1 MANVIFRRG
10 TTAEL
15 NNIPITDGAVLF
27 DTDTFKIYV
36 DNNNQRLQYG
46 GDTDIVQNIGD
57 ATEQNVFSA
66 TASVNLFLQKNSCIN
81 SAATAKAVTQNN
93 IPLGCKAFAEEI
105 GNVDYSRA
113 GDSISAVLENLTNYK
128 QLILAAGATTLVF
141 TDEKFND
148 NTSFR
153 IETNKYGVNP
163 TDMVASGN
171 TVTVTFDAQSEP
183 INVRLFYKNIL

>member
-46 GDTDIVQNIGD
+46 GDTDIVQAITD

-66 TASVNLFLQKNSCIN
+66 TASVNLFLQ
-81 SAATAKAVTQNN
+81 
-93 IPLGCKAFAEEI
+93 
-105 GNVDYSRA
+105 
-113 GDSISAVLENLTNYK
+113 
-128 QLILAAGATTLVF
+128 
-141 TDEKFND
+141 
-148 NTSFR
+148 
-153 IETNKYGVNP
+153 
-163 TDMVASGN
+163 
-171 TVTVTFDAQSEP
+171 
-183 INVRLFYKNIL
+183 

>member
-46 GDTDIVQNIGD
+46 GDTDIIQNIGD

-81 SAATAKAVTQNN
+81 SAAIAKAVTQNN

-113 GDSISAVLENLTNYK
+113 GNSISAVLDNITRYK
-128 QLILAAGATTLVF
+128 EGILAAGSTSLTF
-141 TDEKFND
+141 SDDNFDD
-148 NTSFR
+148 NTHFR
-153 IETNKYGVNP
+153 PTTNKFGVNP
-163 TDMVASGN
+163 TNMTLTGN
-171 TVTVTFDAQSEP
+171 NLTLTFEAQTEP
-183 INVRLFYKNIL
+183 IVVRVFYYNIT

>member
-46 GDTDIVQNIGD
+46 GDTDIVQNIAD

-113 GDSISAVLENLTNYK
+113 GNSISAVIKNLTNYK
-128 QLILAAGATTLVF
+128 QAILATGATSLTF
-141 TDEKFND
+141 TDDEFND

-153 IETNKYGVNP
+153 VETNKYGVSP
-163 TDMVASGN
+163 SDMTTSGN

-183 INVRLFYKNIL
+183 INVRLFYKNIS

>member
-46 GDTDIVQNIGD
+46 GDTDIVQAITD

-113 GDSISAVLENLTNYK
+113 GNSISAVIKNLTNYK
-128 QLILAAGATTLVF
+128 QAVLAAGATTLVF
-141 TDEKFND
+141 TDDEIND

-153 IETNKYGVNP
+153 VETNKYGVSP
-163 TDMVASGN
+163 SDMVQSGN

-183 INVRLFYKNIL
+183 VNVRLFYKNIS